1 MSEIEVPDAVTAK
14 IEQSFAENF
23 GDMPPA
29 AEYLLDAKALAANTE
44 KKEKQTLVKEVAK
57 LKQKLEEQSTY
68 TALSEADPDSLITA
82 PTGEDEDLPPVKTY
96 DVILRVKPQKVDQ
109 IKSQIID
116 GKKCLVI
123 PMEEDEHANVNGVNT
138 IV

>member
-1 MSEIEVPDAVTAK
+1 MA
-14 IEQSFAENF
+14 Q
-23 GDMPPA
+23 
-29 AEYLLDAKALAANTE
+29 
-44 KKEKQTLVKEVAK
+44 

-68 TALSEADPDSLITA
+68 AA
-82 PTGEDEDLPPVKTY
+82 PSDMEFDAPMTDQTDGDEDLPPVKTY

>member
-1 MSEIEVPDAVTAK
+1 
-14 IEQSFAENF
+14 
-23 GDMPPA
+23 MPPA
-29 AEYLLDAKALAANTE
+29 AEYLLDAKALAANAE
-44 KKEKQTLVKEVAK
+44 KKEKQTLVKEVAQ

-68 TALSEADPDSLITA
+68 TALSDADSDIPGVEQA
-82 PTGEDEDLPPVKTY
+82 GEEEELPPVKTY